1 MIAACNSWKWGFAL
15 VSVGFLILVVTISF
29 VFPYLARHGK
39 L

>member
-1 MIAACNSWKWGFAL
+1 MIAACNSWKWGFFFMSIA
-15 VSVGFLILVVTISF
+15 FLILVVVISF